1 MTAENTPMDL
11 FALIALLA
19 AFCSGAAFVLAAA
32 FPRRFAPVCAEAA
45 EAQPVTPPVIGAPAD
60 WTR

>member
-1 MTAENTPMDL
+1 MDL